1 MRRGHERYDVIPCPF
16 ADKLYLTVSI
26 AQPDVAAQSSTR
38 VFAQRISCVSD
49 YYPHFSQHKH
59 HMFTDLQ

>member
-1 MRRGHERYDVIPCPF
+1 MRRGHERYDVIPCRF
-16 ADKLYLTVSI
+16 ADKLTVSI
-26 AQPDVAAQSSTR
+26 AQSDVAAQSSTR
-38 VFAQRISCVSD
+38 VFTQRISCVSD